1 MLAIGTEVGIA
12 VPKLGQLLARPVIQP
27 DRLAIVNEDLLAI
40 GAEPVNIAPEFR
52 QLLARQVIQPNHG
65 AIRCKDLLAI
75 GAEVGMAVVA
85 LKFRQLLARPVIQPN
100 HAVTLEHG
108 IQDARTNPTGTRR
121 VVSRRMQYVEIDP
134 EGKAQN
140 AGYAPYLNYR
150 PLPDEEKS
158 VV

>member
-1 MLAIGTEVGIA
+1 MEVGFELA
-12 VPKLGQLLARPVIQP
+12 LGSLEKELIRIPGLAAFICPGHPLLDATIDLTLERH
-27 DRLAIVNEDLLAI
+27 RDLLKQGSI
-40 GAEPVNIAPEFR
+40 LVDDNDMGES
-52 QLLARQVIQPNHG
+52 
-65 AIRCKDLLAI
+65 IR
-75 GAEVGMAVVA
+75 A
-85 LKFRQLLARPVIQPN
+85 L
-100 HAVTLEHG
+100 VTLEHG

>member
-1 MLAIGTEVGIA
+1 
-12 VPKLGQLLARPVIQP
+12 
-27 DRLAIVNEDLLAI
+27 
-40 GAEPVNIAPEFR
+40 
-52 QLLARQVIQPNHG
+52 
-65 AIRCKDLLAI
+65 
-75 GAEVGMAVVA
+75 MA
-85 LKFRQLLARPVIQPN
+85 L
-100 HAVTLEHG
+100 VTLEHG

-158 VV
+158 VVEAVIEAWYNSDSAIGE